1 MEGCDELLTSLA
13 AGEIEV
19 AERVTLTIDGKKVPM
34 LPFVQDILRSVSLAV
49 VAELKDTALAPDSD
63 VVIHIKGN

>member
-19 AERVTLTIDGKKVPM
+19 AGRVTLTIDGKKVPM